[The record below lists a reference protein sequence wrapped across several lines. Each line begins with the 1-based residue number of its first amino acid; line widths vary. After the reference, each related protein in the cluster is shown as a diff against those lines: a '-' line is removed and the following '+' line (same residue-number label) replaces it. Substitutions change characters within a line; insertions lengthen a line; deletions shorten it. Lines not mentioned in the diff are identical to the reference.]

1 MMPRTSSKKFSKL
14 SASVKDVESKSARRL
29 PNWVDLST
37 RGIFK
42 DEIKPADA
50 EDAVSWLASW
60 KPSLNPV
67 NLSYIKQMNEYE
79 EEYVC
84 KSKNWMA
91 AKNRPYPK
99 MRCVI
104 CKRKYLFPSYV
115 NFCYKY
121 DDSLKVEQI
130 SEKQKVACSYHFMMK
145 GVNKG
150 RTLHKSKGSYRE
162 EEDFDENEFG
172 VDYDEFMEEK
182 KQMDGKINDLT
193 DSVQAMN
200 S

>member
-14 SASVKDVESKSARRL
+14 SASFKDGESKSARRL

-60 KPSLNPV
+60 KPSRNPV

-121 DDSLKVEQI
+121 DESLKVEQI

-150 RTLHKSKGSYRE
+150 RTLHKSKGGYRE